1 MSELKKIFVYFWINR
16 KLGGGIGEGHWGG
29 CIAGALGGG
38 IGKERIGRRSIK
50 RRRFAGG
57 LCERA
62 LRVGALGGVK
72 STDSFSYVI
81 QFFRYLSAVSFHIF
95 HKIDLISTVRDVYL
109 FDPHANVLSSLH
121 RHLDDSG
128 RSTEVNLQVLVP
140 IVHPCA
146 PGSHVFSLPRALEPT
161 QECCVVFVPLRRGLH
176 LTRS

>member
-1 MSELKKIFVYFWINR
+1 MHC
-16 KLGGGIGEGHWGG
+16 GGFRRGALEKDALGEGALKEDTLQGG
-29 CIAGALGGG
+29 
-38 IGKERIGRRSIK
+38 
-50 RRRFAGG
+50 FARG

-62 LRVGALGGVK
+62 LRVGALGGGK

-81 QFFRYLSAVSFHIF
+81 QFFSYLSAVSFHIF

-109 FDPHANVLSSLH
+109 LDPHANVLSSLH